1 MRLMMAAAAMAALLA
16 GCATGMSEDECAG
29 ADWADI
35 GQRDGLYGE
44 GPDKFNERAERCAG
58 FGLEADYE
66 AYQAG
71 RSKGLR
77 TYCTPEAGYDAGR
90 NGRPYR
96 GVCPADL
103 EGEFL
108 SEYNIGRRLFDLS
121 AALDEARSDYDDAVE
136 DLERSRYEFR
146 KARERFND
154 PNLSEADRK
163 DAGKDMDRYRRK
175 IEDLE
180 DALPRMSDEI
190 HRAEGELED
199 YRAFV
204 ARRSRR

>member
-1 MRLMMAAAAMAALLA
+1 MMAAAMAAFLA
-16 GCATGMSEDECAG
+16 GCASGMSEDDCAS
-29 ADWADI
+29 ADWAGI
-35 GQRDGLYGE
+35 GERDGLYGE
-44 GPDKFNERAERCAG
+44 GADKFGERAERCAG
-58 FGLEADYE
+58 FGLEVDYD

-108 SEYNIGRRLFDLS
+108 SEYNIGRRLFDLT
-121 AALDEARSDYDDAVE
+121 EAVDDAHDAYDSAVS
-136 DLERSRYEFR
+136 DLDHARYELR

-154 PNLSEADRK
+154 DGLSEKERK
-163 DAGKDMDRYRRK
+163 DAGDDMDRYRRK
-175 IEDLE
+175 IDDLE
-180 DALPRMSDEI
+180 DRMPRLGDDI
-190 HRAEGELED
+190 QRAEGELDD